1 VPPTLRKYADG
12 PLGRPVSPTARA
24 DAGPGI
30 EIRGLAKRFG
40 AGGVVV
46 AALSDVHLDI
56 RDGEFLCI
64 VGPSGCGKTSL
75 LRILADLEQP
85 TNGSITIKIDAG
97 SRPLRSMVFQGNGV
111 FPWMR
116 VIDNAA
122 YGLTARRVP
131 RREAQARAA
140 VCLRKLGIEQ
150 FREAY
155 PRQLSGGMLQRVN
168 LARAFVNDPAILL
181 MDEPFGALDEQT
193 KILAYR
199 DLLGLWEA
207 SRKTVIFITHSIDEA
222 IILGDR
228 VAVMTRRPGR
238 IKTVFPIDLPRPRAV
253 LDLHSDAEFTRVRK
267 EIWTA
272 LRDEVLSTNSLDGGV
287 ASE

>member
-1 VPPTLRKYADG
+1 MGVMTQPA
-12 PLGRPVSPTARA
+12 ARLPETRA
-24 DAGPGI
+24 AVGI
-30 EIRGLAKRFG
+30 EIRGLGKRYG
-40 AGGVVV
+40 LAGDGVS
-46 AALSDVHLDI
+46 ALADIDLDI

-85 TNGSITIKIDAG
+85 TAGTIAIKIEAG
-97 SRPLRSMVFQGNGV
+97 ARPLRSMVFQGNGV

-122 YGLTARRVP
+122 YGLTARGVP
-131 RREAQARAA
+131 RKEAHALADIY
-140 VCLRKLGIEQ
+140 LDKLGIGG
-150 FREAY
+150 FRDAY

-207 SRKTVIFITHSIDEA
+207 SRKTVVFITHSIDEA

-228 VAVMTRRPGR
+228 VAVMARRPGR
-238 IKTVFPIDLPRPRAV
+238 IKSIFPIDLPRPRAV
-253 LDLHSDAEFTRVRK
+253 LDLQNDPEYVSVRK
-267 EIWTA
+267 EIWAA
-272 LRDEVLSTNSLDGGV
+272 LRDEVLSVEQQAEG
-287 ASE
+287 

>member
-1 VPPTLRKYADG
+1 MSKSAARPAAEPGAAVGIEVRGLCKRYGADG
-12 PLGRPVSPTARA
+12 EG
-24 DAGPGI
+24 
-30 EIRGLAKRFG
+30 
-40 AGGVVV
+40 V
-46 AALSDVHLDI
+46 AALSDIDLDI
-56 RDGEFLCI
+56 LDGEFLCI

-75 LRILADLEQP
+75 LRILADLEAP
-85 TNGSITIKIDAG
+85 SAG
-97 SRPLRSMVFQGNGV
+97 SVAIKVEAGARPLRSMVFQGNGV

-122 YGLTARRVP
+122 YGLTARGVP
-131 RREAQARAA
+131 RKAAHARAD
-140 VCLRKLGIEQ
+140 VYLRKLGIGQ
-150 FREAY
+150 FRDAF

-207 SRKTVIFITHSIDEA
+207 SRKTVVFITHSIDEA

-228 VAVMTRRPGR
+228 VAVMTCRPGR
-238 IKTVFPIDLPRPRAV
+238 IKAIFPIDLPRPRAV
-253 LDLHSDAEFTRVRK
+253 LDLQNDAEFVRVRK
-267 EIWTA
+267 EIWA
-272 LRDEVLSTNSLDGGV
+272 AVREEVLSGDQQAELV
-287 ASE
+287 P